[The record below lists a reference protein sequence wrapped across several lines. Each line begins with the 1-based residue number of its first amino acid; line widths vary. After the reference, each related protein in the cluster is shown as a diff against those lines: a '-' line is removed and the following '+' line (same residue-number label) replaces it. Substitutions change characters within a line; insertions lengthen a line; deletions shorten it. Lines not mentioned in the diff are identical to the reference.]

1 MQRNEQP
8 ERELLVARKSKQEEL
23 QETRLLP
30 ANSRKRRSVSAAA
43 TSHGRPATT
52 DRHRCSSPRARC
64 SPLGPGTAPGSSDH
78 SSLSL
83 PSFPRSQNRQQ
94 LKLTTYVRD
103 HRESERERECGCVCV
118 CVHAS
123 RYMQVSRGRQALQ
136 VWRTQNL
143 QESNKHKF
151 RRCVRARIRIERGK
165 VYKKT
170 HTQPGL
176 GRAGIGCTPG
186 LHAEPK
192 PYQTAMSTKSNQM
205 RDLIKT
211 SVL

>member
-1 MQRNEQP
+1 MGGRRPQIGTVAPRHVLRARHWDQAQPPAPQIILHSPFLHFQDHRTVSNLNSQRMSEIT
-8 ERELLVARKSKQEEL
+8 ERVRKSE
-23 QETRLLP
+23 
-30 ANSRKRRSVSAAA
+30 SA
-43 TSHGRPATT
+43 
-52 DRHRCSSPRARC
+52 
-64 SPLGPGTAPGSSDH
+64 
-78 SSLSL
+78 
-83 PSFPRSQNRQQ
+83 
-94 LKLTTYVRD
+94 
-103 HRESERERECGCVCV
+103 CV

-151 RRCVRARIRIERGK
+151 RRCVRERTRIERGK